1 MNVLA
6 IAAYIVSA
14 LLILLLCRIFY
25 RPLKHIFVMLF
36 SSALGGACLYIFN
49 LLAAKT
55 GFVIGINIV
64 TASVCGLLGLPGFV
78 LLVFVKFILQYVG
91 I

>member
-1 MNVLA
+1 MNGLA

-25 RPLKHIFVMLF
+25 RPLKCIFVMFF

-49 LLAAKT
+49 LLAANT
-55 GFVIGINIV
+55 GFAIGINIV

-78 LLVFVKFILQYVG
+78 LLLFVKFILRYIG